1 MIRLTIEVADIA
13 TVILVYNQIHIYT
26 SDSETGTYTLL
37 ASVSLHAGVSTYYYT
52 DIAGTSDTWYR
63 STYYNSVTLVE
74 SGMSNAVQGTAPSL
88 FHTVTYPDE
97 YEFTDS
103 EQVIIRKIRRYIGDF
118 VELKRIYSEGDVFC
132 TSIMDDN
139 HTIDMGQKGWP
150 VYVSVA
156 SIEYTSL
163 DDPIVQGYRYLT
175 FSGTLT
181 SGTTNPLINI
191 WFYAFKFSDLEIYEA
206 YGDAMIPPMVPSSCV
221 TQDHLML
228 QAAIDLLENMT
239 AADLVDD
246 GATIRDDQ
254 TMYDPAAGLRERGN
268 LINRLRKQL
277 DALIKEC
284 ITNSMLGITGIL
296 ID

>member
-37 ASVSLHAGVSTYYYT
+37 ASVSLHNGVSTYYYT

-88 FHTVTYPDE
+88 FHVVTYPEE

-103 EQVIIRKIRRYIGDF
+103 EKVIIRKIRRYIGDF

-150 VYVSVA
+150 VYVSVD

-191 WFYAFKFSDLEIYEA
+191 WFYTFKFSDLEIYES

-254 TMYDPAAGLRERGN
+254 TMYDPSAGLRERSN

-277 DALIKEC
+277 DGLIKEC
-284 ITNSMLGITGIL
+284 ITNSMLGVTGVL